1 MAVRNQSTK
10 SFRDQRL
17 AYKYRIQHK
26 RVRPAVKRTFLKMA
40 REMFL
45 DHISKDIPFKRNE

>member
-1 MAVRNQSTK
+1 MAVRNQSPK
-10 SFRDQRL
+10 SFHNQRL

-45 DHISKDIPFKRNE
+45 DHISKDIPFRKNE